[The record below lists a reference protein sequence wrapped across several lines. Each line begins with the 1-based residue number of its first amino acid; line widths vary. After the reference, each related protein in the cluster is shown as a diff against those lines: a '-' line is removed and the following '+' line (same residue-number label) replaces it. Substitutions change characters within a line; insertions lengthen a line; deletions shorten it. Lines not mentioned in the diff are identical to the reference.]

1 MHRLAAVPGLP
12 EGPGADGQIP
22 YVEQPAAPVLLLSSA
37 DTDLVACADLLA
49 RQPSLLGVEARALNL
64 AALAHPAVI
73 DHYLDSTVRHA
84 RLVLVRLLGGRGHW
98 SYGLE
103 RLQAWARQPG
113 PDGTRRQLLVLSGTP
128 ELDQELAALGTVS
141 APLTLALAGCLR
153 VGGSDNL
160 ASVLRALAALLSGEE
175 PDPPA
180 VVAAPDPLPH
190 DWREEPG
197 ARVGV
202 LLYRALHMAG
212 DDALMDAVLA
222 TLRRRDLCPRGLWV
236 SSLRDA
242 AVQQGVGDLLERERV
257 EAVLCGTGFASVS
270 FEEAGLGAPLW
281 DRLAVPVLQLLTSGR
296 PRQEWQQ
303 SAIGLGPLDLSLQV
317 ALPELDG
324 RIGTR
329 VGAFKEVLPDPIA
342 TTEERGFVAP
352 SPCPVVGTA
361 SQPRIRPETSAE
373 APEAAAGPGAAD
385 SGTPAAATTT
395 QGDGLDRGATSRT
408 QTLLMQ
414 GQAGLP
420 PPLPPGLATA
430 LQCLQPD
437 PERLAWIA
445 ALTDAW
451 IQLRQTP
458 PERRQVALVLANYPT
473 RNSRLANGVGLD
485 TPASTAAML
494 QWMRQAGYDLGDA
507 PLPIDGEAL
516 IRLLLAARSNDPESD
531 HRPPLEHLG
540 LTAYERWYRSLPEP
554 GRERLEALW
563 GAPAADAGL
572 ERCAASAS
580 GADADNP
587 SGQAFPI
594 RGLRFG
600 RVVVLIQPERGYDR
614 DPSLSYHSP
623 DLPPTHAYLAQ
634 YLWLRQSFGAQ
645 VVVHVGKHGNLEWL
659 PGKGVGLSDSCFP
672 EWALGPLPHLYPF
685 IVNDPGEGSQAKRRA
700 QAVILDHLTPP
711 LGRAGLHGELQ
722 ALEVLLD
729 EYWEARALGGERA
742 GGLRARLAEELER
755 LQLPELVRSTPA
767 DVAADPLNPFRVRDA
782 APGRAGGDPAAEP
795 QTAESQK
802 AEPESAESAAAG
814 GDRAPSATRQPGPTD
829 ELDARLDQIDGYLCE
844 IKEAQIRIGLHR
856 FGSLPE
862 PEPLVEVLLCLARPP
877 QVGLCGITQAL
888 ALDLGLDL
896 DPWADPEERPLTER
910 DRTALAALPAWD
922 PASHAEAPSETPPEE
937 ATLPLLRCCGDGT
950 ARLEAWAL
958 ALMGT
963 ELERHA
969 AWAPSTGSRDR
980 GEEPAGSH
988 PPPVRN
994 DSVAPDAFPPIGE
1007 RTVAVLRHVRERLLP
1022 ALLACGEAERAAFV
1036 RGLAGGRIAAGPSGA
1051 PTRGRPDLLP
1061 TGRNFYSVD
1070 LRGLPSEAA
1079 WDLGRRS
1086 AELLLDLHRLE
1097 QGEDLRTLALSVW
1110 GTATM
1115 RNGGEDIAQALALLG
1130 VRPVWDGPTRR
1141 MVDLEVIPL
1150 SLLGR
1155 PRVDVTLRISG
1166 LFRDAFPQL
1175 VGWMNKATRMIAA
1188 LSEEGH
1194 ANPLA
1199 QAAQADGHSGRVF
1212 GSAPGAYGAGL
1223 QGLIDS
1229 GQWEQRG
1236 DLAAAYLNWSQWRY
1250 DGEMLVGG
1258 STLAAAGAP
1267 ASGGGLEARLDR
1279 GGLERRL
1286 AAVQVVLHNQDNRE
1300 HDLLDSDDYYQFQ
1313 GGLSAA
1319 VEGLRGE
1326 APALWFADHA
1336 RRERP
1341 RLHRLEKEFDKVLR
1355 SRLLNPRWIAAM
1367 QQHGYKGGFE
1377 MAASLDYLFA
1387 YDASTGRVPDW
1398 SYGALSQTWLA
1409 DPEVLAFLRR
1419 HNPWALRDMAERL
1432 LEAQQRRLWEGAPA
1446 AEIARLRQLVLDSE
1460 ALIEA
1465 G

>member
-22 YVEQPAAPVLLLSSA
+22 YVEQPPAPVLLLSSA

-49 RQPSLLGVEARALNL
+49 RQPDLLGVEARALNL
-64 AALAHPAVI
+64 AALSHPAVI

-103 RLQAWARQPG
+103 QLQAWARQPV
-113 PDGTRRQLLVLSGTP
+113 PDGSGRQLLVLSGTP
-128 ELDQELAALGTVS
+128 ELDQELAELGTVEPALS
-141 APLTLALAGCLR
+141 IALAACLR
-153 VGGSDNL
+153 VGGADNL
-160 ASVLRALAALLSGEE
+160 AAVLQTLAALLGGERPE
-175 PDPPA
+175 PPA
-180 VVAAPDPLPH
+180 VVPAPDPLPH
-190 DWREEPG
+190 DWREEAG

-202 LLYRALHMAG
+202 ILYRALRQAG
-212 DDALMDAVLA
+212 DTELMEAVLA
-222 TLRRRDLCPRGLWV
+222 ALRRRGLCPRGLWV

-242 AVQQGVGDLLERERV
+242 AVQQGVGNLLARERV
-257 EAVLCGTGFASVS
+257 GAVLCGTGFASVS

-281 DRLAVPVLQLLTSGR
+281 ERLDVPVLQMLTSGR
-296 PRQEWQQ
+296 PRREWEA
-303 SAIGLGPLDLSLQV
+303 SSIGLGPLDLSLQV

-329 VGAFKEVLPDPIA
+329 IGAFKEVVLGENGRDQGDAKGSGQPRSEA
-342 TTEERGFVAP
+342 GSSSTP
-352 SPCPVVGTA
+352 SGLISPPSA
-361 SQPRIRPETSAE
+361 SQAC
-373 APEAAAGPGAAD
+373 PGEPQNA
-385 SGTPAAATTT
+385 S
-395 QGDGLDRGATSRT
+395 DGLAHGSSAGADTGIRAASVT
-408 QTLLMQ
+408 
-414 GQAGLP
+414 
-420 PPLPPGLATA
+420 GLATA
-430 LQCLQPD
+430 LQRLRPD
-437 PERLAWIA
+437 RERLDWIA

-458 PERRQVALVLANYPT
+458 APRRQVALVLANYPT

-494 QWMRQAGYDLGDA
+494 QWLRQAGYDLDDG
-507 PLPIDGEAL
+507 PLPADGEAL
-516 IRLLLAARSNDPESD
+516 IQALLAGRSNDPESG
-531 HRPPLEHLG
+531 HRPALSQLPLE
-540 LTAYERWYRSLPEP
+540 AYQAWYGQLPP
-554 GRERLEALW
+554 AARQRLEAVW
-563 GAPAADAGL
+563 GEPEQDAGL
-572 ERCAASAS
+572 EPGAA
-580 GADADNP
+580 GP
-587 SGQAFPI
+587 GFPV

-600 RVVVLIQPERGYDR
+600 RVAVLIQPERGYDR
-614 DPSLSYHSP
+614 DPSLTYHSP

-634 YLWLRQSFGAQ
+634 YLWLRQTFGAQ

-722 ALEVLLD
+722 ALEGLLD
-729 EYWEARALGGERA
+729 EYWEARSLGGERA
-742 GGLRARLAEELER
+742 GALRSRLAAELER
-755 LQLPELVRSTPA
+755 LQLPQLG
-767 DVAADPLNPFRVRDA
+767 
-782 APGRAGGDPAAEP
+782 PG
-795 QTAESQK
+795 
-802 AEPESAESAAAG
+802 ESAAT
-814 GDRAPSATRQPGPTD
+814 GDRQAIARD
-829 ELDARLDQIDGYLCE
+829 DLDAHLDAADGYLCE

-856 FGSLPE
+856 FGTLPDQAALAE
-862 PEPLVEVLLCLARPP
+862 LLLCLARPP
-877 QVGLCGITQAL
+877 QEGLCGLTQAL
-888 ALDLGLDL
+888 ARDLGLQL
-896 DPWADPEERPLTER
+896 DPWADPEENLLDDHDRTLLESLPADAAAIATHDAPATER
-910 DRTALAALPAWD
+910 GACQPGHPSGAERRAAL
-922 PASHAEAPSETPPEE
+922 
-937 ATLPLLRCCGDGT
+937 RRCGDGT
-950 ARLEAWAL
+950 ALLEAWAL
-958 ALMGT
+958 TLVRV
-963 ELERHA
+963 ELAHAQAEAARQRTTRQERTRQA
-969 AWAPSTGSRDR
+969 TAQPGGS
-980 GEEPAGSH
+980 GERAGSGGEGQ
-988 PPPVRN
+988 RA
-994 DSVAPDAFPPIGE
+994 SWPPIGAHTE
-1007 RTVAVLRHVRERLLP
+1007 AVLRHVRQRLLP
-1022 ALLACGEAERAAFV
+1022 ALLHCGEAERRAFL
-1036 RGLAGGRIAAGPSGA
+1036 RGLEGGRIAAGPSGA

-1070 LRGLPSEAA
+1070 LRGLPTEAA

-1097 QGEDLRTLALSVW
+1097 QGEELRTLALSVW

-1115 RNGGEDIAQALALLG
+1115 RNGGEDIAQALALMG

-1150 SLLGR
+1150 PLLGR

-1175 VGWMNKATRMIAA
+1175 IGWINRATRLVAA
-1188 LSEEGH
+1188 LAEEGD

-1199 QAAQADGHSGRVF
+1199 QAARREGHWGRVF

-1229 GQWEQRG
+1229 GQWDSRA
-1236 DLAAAYLNWSQWRY
+1236 DLASAYLNWSQWRY
-1250 DGEMLVGG
+1250 DGEMLAG
-1258 STLAAAGAP
+1258 AAGMSAE
-1267 ASGGGLEARLDR
+1267 AGTGNALAARLDR
-1279 GGLERRL
+1279 SGLEQRL

-1319 VEGLRGE
+1319 VETLSGVR
-1326 APALWFADHA
+1326 PQLWFGDHA
-1336 RRERP
+1336 RSQRP
-1341 RLHRLEKEFDKVLR
+1341 RLHRIEKEFDKVLR
-1355 SRLLNPRWIAAM
+1355 SRLLNPRWIEAM

-1387 YDASTGRVPDW
+1387 YDASSGRVPDW
-1398 SYGALSQTWLA
+1398 SYGAISRTWLA
-1409 DPEVLAFLRR
+1409 DERVLAFLRR

-1432 LEAQQRRLWEGAPA
+1432 LEASQRGLWEA
-1446 AEIARLRQLVLDSE
+1446 AAADEIARLRQLVLDSE

-1465 G
+1465 A